1 MLLQLLQE
9 AFPKPNAI
17 PNSHYEAKKL
27 LKELGLTYEKIHV
40 CKNDCILFWGEHEN
54 KDICPV
60 CKESRYKYDG
70 MNKKKNAQKIL
81 RYFPIKPRLKR
92 LFISEHTA
100 KDMRWHKEKRV
111 ETDGVLRHPAD
122 SESWKEFDMS
132 HEIFA
137 SDPRN
142 IRLGLATDGFNPF
155 GNMSNAYSMWPVIL
169 VNYNLPP
176 WKMMK
181 PSYFIMSL
189 LIPGPK
195 SPGKE
200 IDVYLRPLINDLKE
214 LWDDGVEAYDASTE
228 QVFQLHAAVMWTI
241 HDFPAY
247 GTISGWSTKGYKAC
261 PVCLHETKSQRLR
274 SKICYTCHRR
284 FLNVHHPWRKNKYFN
299 GKVEQ
304 ERPPQQF
311 SGYDILAQ
319 LDALPQVTFSKHPT
333 LSKKRQRSSDDTN
346 WVKKSIFFELEYWPD
361 LKLRHNLD
369 VMHIEKNICD
379 ALIGTLLNIDGKSK
393 DTLKARLDLQDMGIR
408 SELHLKKVGD
418 KFSKPY
424 ASYTL
429 TLEERREF
437 CQFLKSVKFPDGY
450 AANISKN
457 VNANDGKLY
466 GLKSHDCHVLLQRIL
481 PVAIRKF
488 FPKDICGT
496 LIELCEFFKK
506 ITARSLHIAD
516 LSKMEEEIVLILCK
530 MERIFPPAFFDIM
543 VHLAVHLPREAMLA
557 GPVSSRWMYPFE
569 RYLGRLKKYVRN
581 KARPEGSIAEGYIVN
596 EALTFS
602 SLYMSQIETRF
613 TRPERNKDV
622 QPVIC
627 NLSVFSQQARVFGN
641 QHNQKLPAT
650 LHKKAHWYILNNC
663 KEVDPY
669 RNEHLQLLS
678 HKVPSNQ
685 LLQYHERDFPQ
696 WFRDRMIT
704 LKNSTNSEITHE
716 LYYLALGPD
725 VEVQLYDACIVN
737 GIRYHTRSRDSR
749 RTTQNSG
756 VSVPSSDDGDN
767 LDFFGVLKDVVQL
780 FYSFKYKVQLFWCDW
795 FQCNPKKKSMVE
807 EFGFLCI
814 DTSKTW
820 YTDDPFILANQAR
833 QVYYLND
840 IKRGGHWKVVQK
852 VQHREIYEV
861 TEVDEAFEEIE
872 NNLDTD
878 VNQDISS
885 NEASSSS
892 IVGEDLEISHL
903 CRLDVEH
910 QHLDMSNAQVELFM
924 DAQSILNDEDIDTEV
939 DSDADDHLS
948 STDDDSD

>member
-1 MLLQLLQE
+1 MAENYMISLNLSKIRCPCRRCGNLFKYELDYVRGHLYRWGFDKLYKVWNFHGEAATSSGNISIDNETANDCDFEDDDFEDMFTDLRNAQNINIGAPQFDDIPANMNANDISGSYTSMLDAAKKELYHNCNNFSIFNFLVKLMHVKVLNGWSNKSFDMLLQLLQE

-54 KDICPV
+54 KDACPV
-60 CKESRYKYDG
+60 CKEPRYKYDG

-111 ETDGVLRHPAD
+111 VTDGVLRHPAD

-132 HEIFA
+132 HELFA
-137 SDPRN
+137 GDPRN

-181 PSYFIMSL
+181 PSYLIMSL

-200 IDVYLRPLINDLKE
+200 IDVYLQPLINDLKE
-214 LWDDGVEAYDASTE
+214 LWDDGVEAYDASTK

-247 GTISGWSTKGYKAC
+247 GTVSGWSTKGYKAC

-284 FLNVHHPWRKNKYFN
+284 FLNVHHPWRKNKNFN

-311 SGYDILAQ
+311 SGYEILAQ

-333 LSKKRQRSSDDTN
+333 LSTKRKRSFDDTN
-346 WVKKSIFFELEYWPD
+346 WVKKSIFFELKYWPD

-457 VNANDGKLY
+457 VNVNDGKLY

-516 LSKMEEEIVLILCK
+516 LCKMEEEIVLILCK

-557 GPVSSRWMYPFE
+557 GPPWQRRGCWAWRRLFLAVG
-569 RYLGRLKKYVRN
+569 GRQ
-581 KARPEGSIAEGYIVN
+581 G
-596 EALTFS
+596 FF
-602 SLYMSQIETRF
+602 F
-613 TRPERNKDV
+613 TQTSGQR
-622 QPVIC
+622 
-627 NLSVFSQQARVFGN
+627 
-641 QHNQKLPAT
+641 
-650 LHKKAHWYILNNC
+650 
-663 KEVDPY
+663 
-669 RNEHLQLLS
+669 RNEVGAVVIEQ
-678 HKVPSNQ
+678 
-685 LLQYHERDFPQ
+685 
-696 WFRDRMIT
+696 
-704 LKNSTNSEITHE
+704 
-716 LYYLALGPD
+716 
-725 VEVQLYDACIVN
+725 
-737 GIRYHTRSRDSR
+737 
-749 RTTQNSG
+749 RTTAMTGRWLQKIAAG
-756 VSVPSSDDGDN
+756 RRWRR
-767 LDFFGVLKDVVQL
+767 VVATR
-780 FYSFKYKVQLFWCDW
+780 
-795 FQCNPKKKSMVE
+795 E
-807 EFGFLCI
+807 EEEKEENRCI
-814 DTSKTW
+814 
-820 YTDDPFILANQAR
+820 P
-833 QVYYLND
+833 
-840 IKRGGHWKVVQK
+840 
-852 VQHREIYEV
+852 E
-861 TEVDEAFEEIE
+861 
-872 NNLDTD
+872 
-878 VNQDISS
+878 
-885 NEASSSS
+885 
-892 IVGEDLEISHL
+892 
-903 CRLDVEH
+903 
-910 QHLDMSNAQVELFM
+910 
-924 DAQSILNDEDIDTEV
+924 
-939 DSDADDHLS
+939 
-948 STDDDSD
+948 